1 MDIIALA
8 LLTGFF
14 GDILLQILVK
24 KTNTT
29 LFHSLLGGP
38 TGWGLVPYFTQHGSN
53 EAMYVAAGMM
63 GMFYVV
69 YLYVLRLPLR
79 YGYLALYGV
88 ALDLLFRQANLFPSL
103 AGYYAHLNYFWSA
116 VWGAIPMV
124 IPTFLYRCG
133 KK

>member
-14 GDILLQILVK
+14 GDLVLQLLTK
-24 KTNTT
+24 ST
-29 LFHSLLGGP
+29 LFRSLLGGP
-38 TGWGLVPYFTQHGSN
+38 TGWGLVPYFKQHGSN
-53 EAMYVAAGMM
+53 EAMYVAAGML
-63 GMFYVV
+63 GIFYVV

-79 YGYLALYGV
+79 YDYLALYGV

-103 AGYYAHLNYFWSA
+103 SGYYAHLNYFWSA

-124 IPTFLYRCG
+124 IPYFLLRCL
-133 KK
+133 KKRD